1 MARVTPDVKKHY
13 KLYRTVT
20 QAVNPYLKPL
30 YHTLDRKIMVLG
42 REIPVRVFPPA
53 RTTDCRKVLVFFHGG
68 GWVTGNIDSYT
79 HICAHMAYQTGR
91 TVISVDYRLAPE
103 HPYPAGLEDC
113 YEVTK
118 TIFLNPALIC
128 CGQRDITLIGDSA
141 GGNLVA
147 AVSLLA
153 RDRRLFQPHRQILLY
168 PATYWDH
175 TESAPFA
182 SIRENGKDYIL
193 TAERIQNYMELY
205 VPREKDRCSPY
216 VAPLLAEDLS
226 NQPKTLILTAEYDPL
241 RDEAEAYGRKLRE
254 FGNDVRT
261 VRIEN
266 ALHGFLALSKRSAT
280 VRKSY
285 EIIRSFLQEDQRG
298 MQ

>member
-1 MARVTPDVKKHY
+1 MTRVTPDVKKHY
-13 KLYRTVT
+13 KLYRTMM
-20 QAVNPYLKPL
+20 QAVNPYVKPL
-30 YHTLDRKIMVLG
+30 YHTLDHRILVQG
-42 REIPVRVFPPA
+42 REIPVRVFPSGQNVSCQ
-53 RTTDCRKVLVFFHGG
+53 RLLIFFHGG

-79 HICAHMAYQTGR
+79 HICAQMAHQTGH

-118 TIFLNPALIC
+118 TIFLNPGLMR

-141 GGNLVA
+141 GGNLAA

-153 RDRRLFQPHRQILLY
+153 RDRCLFQPCRQILLY

-175 TESAPFA
+175 GESAPFA
-182 SIRENGKDYIL
+182 SIHENGKDYIL
-193 TAERIQNYMELY
+193 TADRIQNYMELY

-261 VRIEN
+261 VRMKG
-266 ALHGFLALSKRSAT
+266 ALHGFLALSRRSGT
-280 VRKSY
+280 VKKCY
-285 EIIRSFLQEDQRG
+285 EIIRSFLKEDQRVL
-298 MQ
+298 Q